1 MKMEWRN
8 FSANSLLIPE
18 VWGSRCGVACGPRC
32 RSTMPLWR
40 AREPFPDAKK
50 ALESERTR
58 TDDRAFR
65 LWLVAAPN
73 RCKSALFNSNR
84 FPLIL
89 LFQFLSFLRRHRQP
103 APRPS
108 WIARSRHRDATNRR
122 IPHHQVT
129 SVPSVCP
136 SVDHFPRFQNCERC
150 ASERGR
156 SEIWWMDCG
165 GKDVCMG
172 RNWNWK

>member
-1 MKMEWRN
+1 MAWRVARAAGVQCPYGAR
-8 FSANSLLIPE
+8 ANRSQTPKKLLNPN
-18 VWGSRCGVACGPRC
+18 G
-32 RSTMPLWR
+32 
-40 AREPFPDAKK
+40 REPTTELFGFGLSRLRIAAK
-50 ALESERTR
+50 
-58 TDDRAFR
+58 
-65 LWLVAAPN
+65 APY
-73 RCKSALFNSNR
+73 SIQTVSPSSSSSSF
-84 FPLIL
+84 
-89 LFQFLSFLRRHRQP
+89 FLSFAATASRPQGRVGLRGQDT
-103 APRPS
+103 
-108 WIARSRHRDATNRR
+108 DATNRR

-136 SVDHFPRFQNCERC
+136 SVDLFPRFQNCERC